1 MKIKDYVDTLE
12 DKNNII
18 ETLDTIIDVDLPN
31 CRDAFL
37 ANIATSMCTCTTE
50 KCYTE
55 MEKYINEITGMFIE
69 CINNITVTVNG
80 TKKCLEDEIEQI
92 RETIV

>member
-1 MKIKDYVDTLE
+1 MKIKDYVDELE

-31 CRDAFL
+31 CRDAL

>member
-37 ANIATSMCTCTTE
+37 ANIATSMCACATE

-55 MEKYINEITGMFIE
+55 MEKYINEITGMFTK
-69 CINNITVTVNG
+69 CIDNITVTI
-80 TKKCLEDEIEQI
+80 KSEIAFISDEIERI